1 MSDPSKLKVTE
12 LRDELKKRNLDTN
25 GLKSDLVARLEAA
38 IAAESKTAPSSTPVA
53 AAAVTTADDDID
65 EEALLNEADQLTK
78 PTAASATTTTTATT
92 TSVAS
97 AIASVSASVSAAT
110 SAASAD
116 ALSARAKHFGLA
128 VKSDAAS
135 TVATATDKPAAVK
148 QLPVEI
154 DIEKAKAR
162 AARFGTVVSPTLT
175 AAEQEAAAADEA
187 ERARKRAARFG
198 VAAVASSSTA
208 AGASDPE
215 EEARLAKRRER
226 FGLTAAAEPAV
237 AEKPV
242 APKKRGP
249 PTVDDRLDAPLN
261 DKMFKK
267 ARKANAATAPQQKQT
282 NKDAKKSAGVA
293 NKQQRGSGK
302 KKFQK

>member
-38 IAAESKTAPSSTPVA
+38 IAAESKTAPSSAAVA

-78 PTAASATTTTTATT
+78 PTAASATTTTTTT

-116 ALSARAKHFGLA
+116 ALSARAKRFGLA

-175 AAEQEAAAADEA
+175 AAEQEAAADEA

-198 VAAVASSSTA
+198 VAAGASSSTA

-282 NKDAKKSAGVA
+282 NKDVKKSAGVA

>member
-1 MSDPSKLKVTE
+1 
-12 LRDELKKRNLDTN
+12 
-25 GLKSDLVARLEAA
+25 
-38 IAAESKTAPSSTPVA
+38 
-53 AAAVTTADDDID
+53 
-65 EEALLNEADQLTK
+65 
-78 PTAASATTTTTATT
+78 
-92 TSVAS
+92 
-97 AIASVSASVSAAT
+97 
-110 SAASAD
+110 
-116 ALSARAKHFGLA
+116 
-128 VKSDAAS
+128 
-135 TVATATDKPAAVK
+135 VATATDKPAAVK

-175 AAEQEAAAADEA
+175 AAEQEAAADEA

-198 VAAVASSSTA
+198 VAAGASSSTA

-282 NKDAKKSAGVA
+282 NKDVKKSAGVA

>member
-38 IAAESKTAPSSTPVA
+38 IAAESKTAPSSAAVA

-78 PTAASATTTTTATT
+78 PTAASATTTTTTT

-116 ALSARAKHFGLA
+116 ALSARAKRFGLA

-282 NKDAKKSAGVA
+282 NKDVKKSAGVA